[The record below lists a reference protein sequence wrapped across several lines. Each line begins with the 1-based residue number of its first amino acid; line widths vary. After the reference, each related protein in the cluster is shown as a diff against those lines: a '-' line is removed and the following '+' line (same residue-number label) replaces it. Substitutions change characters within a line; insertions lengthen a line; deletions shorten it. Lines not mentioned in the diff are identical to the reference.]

1 MSSQHGGWPLTQR
14 RLEQWQSGEALVV
27 GLSCSHSLASQGFYR
42 RFVRNF
48 ASIAAPLHALSA
60 LGSFKKGQQRQP
72 LPARLFCKH
81 WSPACEL
88 AFQTLKQRLV
98 SAPVLAYADFSKPF
112 TLEIDASHQG
122 LGAILSQEVD
132 GQRRPVAYASRGLRG
147 AERNMENYSAMKLE
161 LLGLKWAVT
170 DKFREYCIGKKFT
183 ILTDNNPLSHLQT
196 VKLGAVE
203 QRWVSELARFD
214 YEIVYRP
221 GRQNTAADALSRQY
235 SEPFSEE
242 GDHRPD
248 FHPAPPAPQHIE
260 CDQQAVG
267 STTQSESMTSFPRY
281 SAQSLARLQ
290 QADPEVAAFL
300 KYWGRAEKPSREERL
315 GESPGTLELLR
326 QWERVVEC
334 DGVLYRQREK
344 PGEGPQRQ
352 LILPRALQGEV
363 LSQMHGGHGHQGI
376 ERTFK
381 LVSGRYYWPRMY
393 KDVEKFCKSC
403 ERCIVSKAPQ
413 PKVVTSMGSLLAS
426 RPLEVVAMDFT
437 AMEPSSDGRENVLI
451 LTDVFSKFTVAMPT
465 RDQRA
470 TTVAK
475 CLVKGWI
482 QPYGVPARLHSDQG
496 RCFEAEVV
504 QSLCKLYGMR
514 KSRTTPYH
522 PQGNG
527 QCERFNRTLHNLP
540 RVLPPEKKRK
550 WAEYLPEVV
559 YAYNTTEHQST
570 GYSPYFLLFGRA
582 PCTPLDLTLGREEE
596 QFSGGVSE
604 WVLGHQKRLRMAYD
618 QAGTHMRR
626 AAEARRQYQGLPT
639 KDAQLHPG
647 QLVYIRNR
655 QAAGRNKIQDHWL
668 PTPHQIV
675 SQLSPNRPVYIVRPV
690 DGSRP
695 PRNVNRVELRLC
707 APGANCTEDRQT
719 CMEQDTDSCDE
730 GSESGSIIIET
741 FVGAEG
747 GLEEEEQAAE
757 QAELQEDHLAQAVDT
772 EQEAMPPLAVRRLKR
787 STAGMHSNPFNWPRS
802 AIRRGES
809 RTSSNQWGH

>member
-1 MSSQHGGWPLTQR
+1 MEHILGDQRFQALLLYLDDVVVFSSTFEQHLQR
-14 RLEQWQSGEALVV
+14 LDLVLSRFEQFNLKVKLSKCSFFRSEVSFLGHVISAQGVATDPEKIRAVAEWRSPRCGAELQSFLGF
-27 GLSCSHSLASQGFYR
+27 ASFYR

-72 LPARLFCKH
+72 LPACLFCKH

-161 LLGLKWAVT
+161 LLGLKWAVK
-170 DKFREYCIGKKFT
+170 DKFWEYCIGKKFT

-196 VKLGAVE
+196 AKLGAVE
-203 QRWVSELARFD
+203 QR
-214 YEIVYRP
+214 
-221 GRQNTAADALSRQY
+221 QY
-235 SEPFSEE
+235 SEPLSEE

-248 FHPAPPAPQHIE
+248 FHPALPVPQHIE

-267 STTQSESMTSFPRY
+267 SSTQNESMTSFPRY

-381 LVSGRYYWPRMY
+381 L
-393 KDVEKFCKSC
+393 
-403 ERCIVSKAPQ
+403 
-413 PKVVTSMGSLLAS
+413 
-426 RPLEVVAMDFT
+426 
-437 AMEPSSDGRENVLI
+437 
-451 LTDVFSKFTVAMPT
+451 
-465 RDQRA
+465 
-470 TTVAK
+470 
-475 CLVKGWI
+475 
-482 QPYGVPARLHSDQG
+482 
-496 RCFEAEVV
+496 
-504 QSLCKLYGMR
+504 
-514 KSRTTPYH
+514 
-522 PQGNG
+522 GNG
-527 QCERFNRTLHNLP
+527 QCERFNRTLHDLL
-540 RVLPPEKKRK
+540 RVLPPEKKRR

-604 WVLGHQKRLRMAYD
+604 WVLGHQECLRMAYD
-618 QAGTHMRR
+618 QAGMHMRR
-626 AAEARRQYQGLPT
+626 AAEARRQYQGPPT

-647 QLVYIRNR
+647 QLVYIRNQ
-655 QAAGRNKIQDHWL
+655 QATGRNKIQDHWL

-675 SQLSPNRPVYIVRPV
+675 SQLSPNRPVYTVRPV
-690 DGSRP
+690 DGSQP

-757 QAELQEDHLAQAVDT
+757 QAELQEDHLAQAVDI
-772 EQEAMPPLAVRRLKR
+772 EQEAMPPLAYDASYRTQVLCCRLKCLQ
-787 STAGMHSNPFNWPRS
+787 SVH
-802 AIRRGES
+802 RGEAC
-809 RTSSNQWGH
+809 RIHGHLQPPLKSSNLQGAGLLL